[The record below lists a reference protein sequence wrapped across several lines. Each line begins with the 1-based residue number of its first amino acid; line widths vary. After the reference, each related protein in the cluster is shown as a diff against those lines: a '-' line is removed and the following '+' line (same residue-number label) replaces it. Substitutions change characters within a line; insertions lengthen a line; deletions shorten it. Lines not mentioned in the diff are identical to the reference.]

1 MLFVCLFLET
11 RSPEMGQLTATMGL
25 RLTAMTSLPPV
36 SERWDHR
43 GDPLCLSTGLFWFTL
58 LTRQGSVLPMLTFP
72 EGQAL
77 FWVLEDK
84 TNPNPASCRL
94 HT

>member
-1 MLFVCLFLET
+1 MD
-11 RSPEMGQLTATMGL
+11 QLTATMCL
-25 RLTAMTSLPPV
+25 RLTTMISLPPV
-36 SERWDHR
+36 SEHWDHR
-43 GDPLCLSTGLFWFTL
+43 GDPLCLSMGLFLFTL
-58 LTRQGSVLPMLTFP
+58 LTRQGSVHPMLTFP
-72 EGQAL
+72 EDQAL